1 MPIDKTNSVGN
12 CNNFKGDFSQYFK
25 PVLNNNKANLLFD
38 WQKSNSDNSFLKWC
52 NFDVANLQEPNK
64 VNLPTTPNCQKLYTN
79 KFNVTKELFN
89 GNAEDLNRC
98 LKGTKLE
105 GQGQMF
111 IDTQEKYGINAI
123 FLMAIARLESGYG
136 NKPQKNPYSIFGTGD
151 RTSKS
156 YAKCLDKLSN
166 NLKQNYISK
175 NNLETISAINK
186 RYSPENPQW
195 SIGIAKSMTIIS
207 KQIMAAYQ

>member
-1 MPIDKTNSVGN
+1 MPIDNTNLFGN
-12 CNNFKGDFSQYFK
+12 FNNSGSDFSPCLK
-25 PVLNNNKANLLFD
+25 SVLSNNKVNLLFD
-38 WQKSNSDNSFLKWC
+38 WQKLNYDNSFLKWC
-52 NFDVANLQEPNK
+52 NFGVENLQEPDK
-64 VNLPTTPNCQKLYTN
+64 VNLPTKPNCQNLYTN

-111 IDTQEKYGINAI
+111 LDAQKKYGINAI

-136 NKPQKNPYSIFGTGD
+136 KKPQKNQYSIFGTGD

-156 YAKCLDKLSN
+156 YSQCLDKLGN

-186 RYSPENPQW
+186 KYSPVNSKW
-195 SIGIAKSMTIIS
+195 SVEIAKNMTIIS
-207 KQIMAAYQ
+207 KQIMAKY